1 MGFLCLCAV
10 AAVEL
15 SRCRVACAQEVADA
29 PPEDGRELAAPLAG
43 VATAVLPFIAGSL
56 MVAQD
61 DNPARQRDGVRL
73 MTYGFAAAPWVSHAV
88 AGRWKRA
95 LVFGLASVAASTAT
109 LLAMEARDPFDP
121 AIGNRKRLA
130 FGFLFTASFFLAA
143 GGVADSFVVGPDPR
157 DR

>member
-1 MGFLCLCAV
+1 MVCLLAV
-10 AAVEL
+10 GAVDL
-15 SRCRVACAQEVADA
+15 SWGRTACAQEPTEVPPDDA
-29 PPEDGRELAAPLAG
+29 RALVAPLAG
-43 VATAVLPFIAGSL
+43 VVTLALPFIAGSL

-73 MTYGFAAAPWVSHAV
+73 MTYGFAAAPWISHAI

-95 LVFGLASVAASTAT
+95 LVFGLASAAASTGT

-121 AIGNRKRLA
+121 TIGNHKRLA
-130 FGFLFTASFFLAA
+130 FGFFLTASFFLAA
-143 GGVADSFVVGPDPR
+143 GGVADSFIVGPDPR

>member
-1 MGFLCLCAV
+1 MVCLLAV
-10 AAVEL
+10 GAVDLSWCGAA
-15 SRCRVACAQEVADA
+15 RAQGPTE
-29 PPEDGRELAAPLAG
+29 AAPDDARALVAPLGGIVTLA
-43 VATAVLPFIAGSL
+43 LPFIAGSL

-73 MTYGFAAAPWVSHAV
+73 MTYGFAAAPWISHAI

-95 LVFGLASVAASTAT
+95 LVFGLASAAASTGT

-121 AIGNRKRLA
+121 TIGNHKRLA
-130 FGFLFTASFFLAA
+130 FGFFLTASFFLAA
-143 GGVADSFVVGPDPR
+143 GGVADSFIVGPDPR